1 MAAAAGN
8 PQLSRPEARGFSFGS
23 GMKIATRR
31 HMNCRQD
38 DTGVGAVTNIP
49 TESARAPQVLVVD
62 DSKVIREIVVWLLH
76 LSGYRALAAENGFAA
91 QLLLQAEHPTLIITD
106 LNMPLGDGWDLL
118 TFCHKHCPE
127 VPVMIISGEGLG
139 KHPEIERWAA
149 SFLAKP
155 FDSRKFRVAVDQLIS
170 QAA

>member
-1 MAAAAGN
+1 
-8 PQLSRPEARGFSFGS
+8 
-23 GMKIATRR
+23 MKIAIRR
-31 HMNCRQD
+31 HMSYRQD
-38 DTGVGAVTNIP
+38 DAGVGAVTNIP
-49 TESARAPQVLVVD
+49 TASCGAPQVLVVD
-62 DSKVIREIVVWLLH
+62 DSKVIRDMVVWLLR
-76 LSGYRALAAENGFAA
+76 LSGYRAIAAENGFAA

-118 TFCHKHCPE
+118 TFCHKHHPE
-127 VPVMIISGEGLG
+127 IPIMIISGEGLG

-155 FDSRKFRVAVDQLIS
+155 FDSRKFRAAVDQLLS